1 MNDAIQDAING
12 MAGHV
17 GLLDDIMK
25 LAAKDLVFVV
35 VPLILLLWFLPG
47 ARAGRA
53 LRQRVAFVA
62 VVAAVLA
69 LAAGMVAGQ
78 LYSDSRPFVSEP
90 GVTRLLISH
99 SADNGFPSDHA
110 LVSFAVAGGLFAWR
124 WMAGLAAAI
133 VATFIGIA
141 RIFVGVHWP
150 LDIVGGA
157 MIGLLAGELVAR
169 TLPLLEAVQRRAA
182 TLLPGWLLESP

>member
-12 MAGHV
+12 RAGHV
-17 GLLDDIMK
+17 QLLDDIMK
-25 LAAKDLVFVV
+25 LAAKDLIFLA

-53 LRQRVAFVA
+53 LRQRVAFVSA
-62 VVAAVLA
+62 VAAVLA
-69 LAAGMVAGQ
+69 LAAGMLAGA
-78 LYSDSRPFVSEP
+78 LYSESRPFIEHP
-90 GVTRLLISH
+90 GERRLISH

-124 WMAGLAAAI
+124 WMAGLAVSI
-133 VATFIGIA
+133 VATLIGIA

-157 MIGLLAGELVAR
+157 AIGILAGELMAR
-169 TLPLLEAVQRRAA
+169 TLPLLEIVQRRAA
-182 TLLPGWLLESP
+182 ALLPAWLLESP

>member
-53 LRQRVAFVA
+53 FRQRVAFVA

-69 LAAGMVAGQ
+69 LAAGMAAGQ
-78 LYSDSRPFVSEP
+78 LYSDSRPFVSDP
-90 GVTRLLISH
+90 GTRLLISH

-124 WMAGLAAAI
+124 WMAGLAVAI
-133 VATFIGIA
+133 MATFIGIA

-157 MIGLLAGELVAR
+157 VIGLLAGELVAR